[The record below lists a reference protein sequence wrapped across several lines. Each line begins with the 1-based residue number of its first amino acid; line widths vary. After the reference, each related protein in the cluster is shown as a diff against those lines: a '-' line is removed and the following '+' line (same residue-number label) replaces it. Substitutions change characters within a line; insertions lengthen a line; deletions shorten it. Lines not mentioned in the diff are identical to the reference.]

1 LISVRG
7 IAPLWKEI
15 IMEQFYKDP
24 RTPVR
29 MREGPLGAYV
39 DAFAQQL
46 SDEGYAKASARYA
59 LQLVADLGRWL
70 SRRRIFAAQL
80 TAERLECYLDYRSRH
95 RHRRSGDTAILR
107 RLLSLFIE
115 KGIVAQSPPIEGSPA
130 EQLEEQFRL
139 YLQQER
145 RLASA
150 TMFHYLVFTK
160 RFLAQCFADGEVRL
174 DCLRAVD
181 VVGFVQREAARLHH
195 PKRSK
200 LMTTALRSF
209 LQYARYRG
217 LISIDLRSSVPTV
230 ASWSMASLPRALSA
244 DEVQRLLAHCDRH
257 TAAGQR
263 NWAILLLLARL
274 GLRAGEV
281 VGLAFEDLDWEA
293 GELCIRANGGNSDR
307 LPIPQDVGA
316 ALAEYLRHSRPACSS
331 RRVFVRMRAPL
342 RGFASSVAICSIV
355 RRALERAG
363 LNPAHKGAH
372 LLRHSVATQMLRQG
386 ASLAEIGELLRHRS
400 QQTTMIYAKVDLDLL
415 RPLAL
420 PWPGGA
426 Q

>member
-1 LISVRG
+1 
-7 IAPLWKEI
+7 
-15 IMEQFYKDP
+15 MEQLYKDP
-24 RTPVR
+24 RTPLR

-39 DAFAQQL
+39 DDLARQL
-46 SDEGYAKASARYA
+46 SEEGYARASARYA

-70 SRRRIFAAQL
+70 SRRRIIAPRL
-80 TAERLECYLDYRSRH
+80 TPEHLGSYLEYRSRH
-95 RHRRSGDTAILR
+95 RHRRSGDASILR
-107 RLLSLFIE
+107 RLLNLLLE
-115 KGIVAQSPPIEGSPA
+115 KGIVAQGPPTESSPA
-130 EQLEEQFRL
+130 QRLEEEFRG

-145 RLASA
+145 RLAPA
-150 TMFHYLVFTK
+150 TVFHYLVFAQ
-160 RFLAQCFADGEVRL
+160 RFLAQCFADGALRL
-174 DCLRAVD
+174 DGLRAAD
-181 VVGFVQREAARLHH
+181 VAGFVQREAARLHH

-200 LMTTALRSF
+200 LMTAALRSF

-217 LISIDLRSSVPTV
+217 LISIDLRLSVPTV
-230 ASWSMASLPRALSA
+230 ASWSMASLPRALSS

-257 TAAGQR
+257 TTVGRR

-281 VGLAFEDLDWEA
+281 VGLALDDLNWEA
-293 GELCIRANGGNSDR
+293 GELCIRASGGNSDR

-316 ALAEYLRHSRPACSS
+316 ALADYLQHARPVCSC
-331 RRVFVRMRAPL
+331 RQVFVRTRAPH
-342 RGFASSVAICSIV
+342 RGFASSVAICCIV

-372 LLRHSVATQMLRQG
+372 LLRHSLATQMLRQG

>member
-1 LISVRG
+1 
-7 IAPLWKEI
+7 
-15 IMEQFYKDP
+15 MEQFYKDP
-24 RTPVR
+24 RTPLR

-39 DAFAQQL
+39 DDLGRQL
-46 SDEGYAKASARYA
+46 SEEGYARASARYA
-59 LQLVADLGRWL
+59 LQLVADLGRWIA
-70 SRRRIFAAQL
+70 RRKVVAGQL
-80 TAERLECYLDYRSRH
+80 TPEHLECYLEHRSRH
-95 RHRRSGDTAILR
+95 RHYRSGDAAIVR
-107 RLLSLFIE
+107 RLLKLLRE
-115 KGIVAQSPPIEGSPA
+115 KGIAPAAAPIERSTA
-130 EQLEEQFRL
+130 QRLEEEFRL
-139 YLQQER
+139 YLQRER

-150 TMFHYLVFTK
+150 TVFHYLVFAK

-174 DCLRAVD
+174 DSLRAAD

-230 ASWSMASLPRALSA
+230 ASWSMASLPKALSS

-257 TAAGQR
+257 TAVGRR

-331 RRVFVRMRAPL
+331 RRVFVRMRAPHREL
-342 RGFASSVAICSIV
+342 ASSVAICCIV

-363 LNPAHKGAH
+363 LDPPHKGAH
-372 LLRHSVATQMLRQG
+372 LLRHSVATHMLRHG
-386 ASLAEIGELLRHRS
+386 ASLTEIGELLRHRN
-400 QQTTMIYAKVDLDLL
+400 QQTTMIYCGK
-415 RPLAL
+415 
-420 PWPGGA
+420 
-426 Q
+426 

>member
-1 LISVRG
+1 
-7 IAPLWKEI
+7 
-15 IMEQFYKDP
+15 MEQLYKDP
-24 RTPVR
+24 RTPLR

-39 DAFAQQL
+39 DALAQQL

-70 SRRRIFAAQL
+70 RRRRIIAPQL
-80 TAERLECYLDYRSRH
+80 TPEHLGRYLEYRSRH
-95 RHRRSGDTAILR
+95 RHGRSGDAAILR
-107 RLLSLFIE
+107 RLFGLLLD
-115 KGIVAQSPPIEGSPA
+115 KGIVAQSAPIEKTPA

-139 YLQQER
+139 YLERER
-145 RLASA
+145 RLAPA
-150 TMFHYLVFTK
+150 TVFHYLVFAR
-160 RFLAQCFADGEVRL
+160 RFLAQCFADQELRL
-174 DCLRAVD
+174 DGLRAPD

-200 LMTTALRSF
+200 LMTTALRSL
-209 LQYARYRG
+209 LQYAHYRG
-217 LISIDLRSSVPTV
+217 LIGIDLRSSVPTV
-230 ASWSMASLPRALSA
+230 ASWSMASLPRALSWA
-244 DEVQRLLAHCDRH
+244 EVQRLLAQCERH
-257 TAAGQR
+257 TPVGRR

-281 VGLAFEDLDWEA
+281 VGLVFEDLDWEA
-293 GELCIRANGGNSDR
+293 GELCIRAHGGNSDR

-316 ALAEYLRHSRPACSS
+316 ALADYLDHSRPACSS
-331 RRVFVRMRAPL
+331 RRVFVRVRAPY

-363 LNPAHKGAH
+363 LDPPHKGAH

-400 QQTTMIYAKVDLDLL
+400 PQTTMIYAKVDLDLL

>member
-1 LISVRG
+1 MDQLYR
-7 IAPLWKEI
+7 
-15 IMEQFYKDP
+15 DP
-24 RTPVR
+24 RTPLR

-46 SDEGYAKASARYA
+46 IDEGYARSSARYA

-70 SRRRIFAAQL
+70 RRRRMVAPQL
-80 TAERLECYLDYRSRH
+80 TPEHLARYLEHRSRQAH
-95 RHRRSGDTAILR
+95 YRSGDAAILG
-107 RLLSLFIE
+107 RLLRLLLD
-115 KGIVAQSPPIEGSPA
+115 KGIVAQSPPIDSTPA
-130 EQLEEQFRL
+130 ERLEEEFQL
-139 YLQQER
+139 YLERER
-145 RLASA
+145 RLAPA
-150 TMFHYLVFTK
+150 TVFHYLVHIK
-160 RFLAQCFADGEVRL
+160 RFLAQRFADGEVRL
-174 DCLRAVD
+174 DGLRAAD

-217 LISIDLRSSVPTV
+217 LISVDLRSSVPTV
-230 ASWSMASLPRALSA
+230 AGWSMASLPKALSS
-244 DEVQRLLAHCDRH
+244 DEVQRLLAHCDRR
-257 TAAGQR
+257 TAVGR
-263 NWAILLLLARL
+263 RDWAILMLLARL
-274 GLRAGEV
+274 GLRAGEI

-316 ALAEYLRHSRPACSS
+316 ALTEYLRHSRPACSS
-331 RRVFVRMRAPL
+331 RQVFVRMRAPN
-342 RGFASSVAICSIV
+342 RGFASSAAVSSIV
-355 RRALERAG
+355 RRALDRAG
-363 LNPAHKGAH
+363 LDPAHKGAH

-386 ASLAEIGELLRHRS
+386 ASLAEIGELLRHRN
-400 QQTTMIYAKVDLDLL
+400 QQTTMIYAKVDLDSL

>member
-1 LISVRG
+1 
-7 IAPLWKEI
+7 
-15 IMEQFYKDP
+15 MEQFYKDP
-24 RTPVR
+24 RTPLR

-39 DAFAQQL
+39 DDLGRQL
-46 SDEGYAKASARYA
+46 SEEGYARASARYA
-59 LQLVADLGRWL
+59 LQLLADLGRWMA
-70 SRRRIFAAQL
+70 RRKIVAGQL
-80 TAERLECYLDYRSRH
+80 TPEHLECYLEYRSRH
-95 RHRRSGDTAILR
+95 RHCRSGDAAIVR
-107 RLLSLFIE
+107 RLLKLLRE
-115 KGIVAQSPPIEGSPA
+115 KGIVAAAGPIERSA
-130 EQLEEQFRL
+130 AQRLEEEFRL
-139 YLQQER
+139 YLQRER
-145 RLASA
+145 RLAPA
-150 TMFHYLVFTK
+150 TVLLYTTFVGH
-160 RFLAQCFADGEVRL
+160 FLTHCGADAEVRL
-174 DCLRAVD
+174 DWLRAAD
-181 VVGFVQREAARLHH
+181 VVRFVQQEAARLHH

-230 ASWSMASLPRALSA
+230 ASWSMASLPRALSS

-257 TAAGQR
+257 TAVGRR

-316 ALAEYLRHSRPACSS
+316 AVAEYLRHSRPACSS
-331 RRVFVRMRAPL
+331 RQVFVRMRAPN
-342 RGFASSVAICSIV
+342 RGFASSAAISSIV
-355 RRALERAG
+355 HRALDRAG
-363 LNPAHKGAH
+363 LDPAHKGAH

-386 ASLAEIGELLRHRS
+386 ASLAEIAELLRHRS

>member
-1 LISVRG
+1 
-7 IAPLWKEI
+7 
-15 IMEQFYKDP
+15 MEQLYKDP
-24 RTPVR
+24 RTPLR

-39 DAFAQQL
+39 DALAQQL

-70 SRRRIFAAQL
+70 RRRRIIAPQL
-80 TAERLECYLDYRSRH
+80 TPEHLGRYLEYRSRD
-95 RHRRSGDTAILR
+95 RHGRSGDAAILR
-107 RLLSLFIE
+107 RLFSLLLD
-115 KGIVAQSPPIEGSPA
+115 KGIVAQSAPIEKTPA

-139 YLQQER
+139 YLERER
-145 RLASA
+145 RLAPA
-150 TMFHYLVFTK
+150 TVLHYLVFAR
-160 RFLAQCFADGEVRL
+160 RFLAQCFADQELRL
-174 DCLRAVD
+174 DGLRAAD

-200 LMTTALRSF
+200 LMTAALRSL
-209 LQYARYRG
+209 LQYAHYRG
-217 LISIDLRSSVPTV
+217 LIGIDLRSGVPTV

-244 DEVQRLLAHCDRH
+244 DEVQRLLAHCERH
-257 TAAGQR
+257 TPVGRR

-281 VGLAFEDLDWEA
+281 VGLVFEDLDWEA
-293 GELCIRANGGNSDR
+293 GELCIPAHGGNSDR

-316 ALAEYLRHSRPACSS
+316 ALADYLHHSRPACSS
-331 RRVFVRMRAPL
+331 RRVFVRMRAPH

-363 LNPAHKGAH
+363 LDPPHKGAH

-400 QQTTMIYAKVDLDLL
+400 PQTTMIYAKVDLDLL

>member
-1 LISVRG
+1 
-7 IAPLWKEI
+7 
-15 IMEQFYKDP
+15 MEQLYKDP
-24 RTPVR
+24 RTPLR
-29 MREGPLGAYV
+29 MREGPLDAYV

-59 LQLVADLGRWL
+59 LQVVADLARWL
-70 SRRRIFAAQL
+70 RRRRITAPQL
-80 TAERLECYLDYRSRH
+80 TAEHLGRYLEHRSGQR
-95 RHRRSGDTAILR
+95 RRRSGDAAIVR
-107 RLLSLFIE
+107 RLFNLLLD
-115 KGIVAQSPPIEGSPA
+115 KGVVTQSRPIESTPA
-130 EQLEEQFRL
+130 ERLEEEFRL
-139 YLQQER
+139 YLERER
-145 RLASA
+145 RLAPA
-150 TMFHYLVFTK
+150 TVFHYLVFAR
-160 RFLAQCFADGEVRL
+160 RFLAQCLGDGELRF
-174 DCLRAVD
+174 DGLRAAD
-181 VVGFVQREAARLHH
+181 VVGFVQREAARLHC

-209 LQYARYRG
+209 LQYAHYRG
-217 LISIDLRSSVPTV
+217 LIGVDLRLSVPTV
-230 ASWSMASLPRALSA
+230 ASWSMASLPRALSSE
-244 DEVQRLLAHCDRH
+244 EVQRLLAHCDRH
-257 TAAGQR
+257 TAVGRR

-281 VGLAFEDLDWEA
+281 VGLALEDLDWGA
-293 GELCIRANGGNSDR
+293 GELCIRAHGGNSDR

-316 ALAEYLRHSRPACSS
+316 ALADYLRHSRPACSS
-331 RRVFVRMRAPL
+331 RRVFVRVRAPH

-400 QQTTMIYAKVDLDLL
+400 AQTTMIYAKVDLDVL

-420 PWPGGA
+420 PWPRGE

>member
-1 LISVRG
+1 
-7 IAPLWKEI
+7 
-15 IMEQFYKDP
+15 MEQLYKDP
-24 RTPVR
+24 RTPLR

-46 SDEGYAKASARYA
+46 IDEDYAKASSRYA

-70 SRRRIFAAQL
+70 GRRKIAASQL
-80 TAERLECYLDYRSRH
+80 AKEHLDRYLEYRSRH
-95 RHRRSGDTAILR
+95 RRYRSGDAAIVR
-107 RLLSLFIE
+107 RLLSLLLDKGVITQCRPIE
-115 KGIVAQSPPIEGSPA
+115 KTPGER
-130 EQLEEQFRL
+130 LEEQFRV
-139 YLQQER
+139 YLERER
-145 RLASA
+145 RLAPA
-150 TMFHYLVFTK
+150 TVFHYLVFAR
-160 RFLAQCFADGEVRL
+160 RFLTQYFADGELRL
-174 DCLRAVD
+174 DRLRATD

-209 LQYARYRG
+209 LQYVHYCG
-217 LISIDLRSSVPTV
+217 LIGVDLRISVPTV
-230 ASWSMASLPRALSA
+230 ASWSIASLPRALSS
-244 DEVQRLLAHCDRH
+244 DEVQRLLSHCDRH
-257 TAAGQR
+257 TALGRR

-274 GLRAGEV
+274 GMRAGEV
-281 VGLAFEDLDWEA
+281 VGLALEDLDWQA
-293 GELCIRANGGNSDR
+293 AELRIRAHGGNSDR

-316 ALAEYLRHSRPACSS
+316 ALADYLRHARPACSS
-331 RRVFVRMRAPL
+331 RRVFVRMRAPH
-342 RGFASSVAICSIV
+342 RGFASSVAICCIV

-372 LLRHSVATQMLRQG
+372 LLRHSVATHMLRQG

-400 QQTTMIYAKVDLDLL
+400 PQTTMIYAKVDLDAL